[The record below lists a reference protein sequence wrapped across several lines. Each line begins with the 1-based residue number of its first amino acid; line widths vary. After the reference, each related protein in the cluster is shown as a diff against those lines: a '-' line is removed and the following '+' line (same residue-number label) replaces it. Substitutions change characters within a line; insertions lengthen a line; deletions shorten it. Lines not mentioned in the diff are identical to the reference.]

1 MAEHI
6 DGERRIGLRIAGS
19 QEPEPA
25 GPVRRAGDH
34 KASLCGGQ
42 HLAQGLPRLER
53 ALVLV
58 KSPAKVG

>member
-34 KASLCGGQ
+34 KARLCGGQ
-42 HLAQGLPRLER
+42 HLAQGP
-53 ALVLV
+53 